1 MESVKLLKP
10 ETRQELIKYTN
21 KSQPGLKNL
30 SHKISDDREKV
41 LLIGKGDLPN
51 IQSTLN
57 DVPNLEKI
65 LNAEYETYINLN
77 NKITLIFKLNKKV

>member
-10 ETRQELIKYTN
+10 EIVQELIKYTN

-30 SHKISDDREKV
+30 SHKISDDGEKV

-65 LNAEYETYINLN
+65 LDAEYETYINLN

>member
-30 SHKISDDREKV
+30 SHKISDDEEKV

-77 NKITLIFKLNKKV
+77 HKITLIFKLNKKV